1 MYKCVSSMDTYC
13 RNFEKKKCEP
23 DEKNRPCLDLY
34 KERSDGI
41 VDREQYVSSLIH
53 SIAGLI

>member
-1 MYKCVSSMDTYC
+1 MDTYC